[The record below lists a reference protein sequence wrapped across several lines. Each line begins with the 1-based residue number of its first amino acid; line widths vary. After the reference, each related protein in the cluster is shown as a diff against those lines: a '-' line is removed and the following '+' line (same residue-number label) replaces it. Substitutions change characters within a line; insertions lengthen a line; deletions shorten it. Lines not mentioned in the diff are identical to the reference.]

1 MTSATSLTSK
11 EQQAYDI
18 VTLITKILDDNYEGK
33 YKNKL
38 EDITEIANE
47 DEIVLKFELLLG
59 EMNKL
64 FMWVTVYYIIINLLS
79 KYIWNL

>member
-47 DEIVLKFELLLG
+47 DEIVLKF
-59 EMNKL
+59 
-64 FMWVTVYYIIINLLS
+64 
-79 KYIWNL
+79 

>member
-64 FMWVTVYYIIINLLS
+64 FM
-79 KYIWNL
+79 